1 MGNGLPN
8 PIQKKTIEIKNHISM
23 KQVKEKNMIFGIRAV
38 IEAIDAGKELD
49 KVFIRREM
57 GGELAKELFDKLKD
71 IQVPIQ
77 KVPLEKLNK
86 LTMKN
91 HQGVVAYISSIEYQR
106 IENIIPALYEAGKDP
121 FIVILDGVT
130 DVRNFGAIARTC
142 ECAGVDA
149 IIVPMKGGAAANAD
163 AIKTSAGALHVIPVC
178 RENSLHNTVS
188 FLQKCGIKVIAASEK
203 ASHDYSK
210 TDYRGPLAIVM
221 GAEDVG
227 ISPDILRIVDDM
239 VSIPILGQIG
249 SLNVS
254 VATGVIVYE
263 AVKQRN

>member
-1 MGNGLPN
+1 
-8 PIQKKTIEIKNHISM
+8 
-23 KQVKEKNMIFGIRAV
+23 MIFGIRAV
-38 IEAIDAGKELD
+38 IEAINAGKEIE
-49 KVFIRREM
+49 KIFIRREM
-57 GGELAKELFDKLKD
+57 GGDLLKELFDLVQERK
-71 IQVPIQ
+71 IPVQ
-77 KVPLEKLNK
+77 KVPLEKLNR
-86 LTMKN
+86 LTTKN
-91 HQGVVAYISSIEYQR
+91 HQGVVAYISSIEYQH
-106 IENIIPALYEAGKDP
+106 IENIIPMLYEQGKDP

-149 IIVPMKGGAAANAD
+149 IIMPMRGGAAANAD
-163 AIKTSAGALHVIPVC
+163 AVKTSAGALHIIPVC

-188 FLQKCGIKVIAASEK
+188 YLQKCGVKVVAASEK
-203 ASHDYSK
+203 ASYLYSQADYS
-210 TDYRGPLAIVM
+210 GPLAIVM

-239 VSIPILGQIG
+239 VFIPICGQIS

-263 AVKQRN
+263 AVKQRR

>member
-1 MGNGLPN
+1 
-8 PIQKKTIEIKNHISM
+8 M
-23 KQVKEKNMIFGIRAV
+23 KQIKEKNMIFGIRAV
-38 IEAIDAGKELD
+38 IEAINAGKEIE
-49 KVFIRREM
+49 KIFIRREM
-57 GGELAKELFDKLKD
+57 GGDLLKELFDLVQERK
-71 IQVPIQ
+71 IPVQ
-77 KVPLEKLNK
+77 KVPLEKLNR
-86 LTMKN
+86 LTTKN
-91 HQGVVAYISSIEYQR
+91 HQGVVAYISSIEYQH
-106 IENIIPALYEAGKDP
+106 IENIIPMLYESGKDP

-149 IIVPMKGGAAANAD
+149 IVMPMRGGAASNAD
-163 AIKTSAGALHVIPVC
+163 AVKTSAGALHIIPVC

-188 FLQKCGIKVIAASEK
+188 YLQKCGIKVVAASEK
-203 ASHDYSK
+203 ASHLYSQADYS
-210 TDYRGPLAIVM
+210 GPLAIVM

-239 VSIPILGQIG
+239 VSIPICGQIS

-263 AVKQRN
+263 AVKQRR

>member
-1 MGNGLPN
+1 
-8 PIQKKTIEIKNHISM
+8 M
-23 KQVKEKNMIFGIRAV
+23 KQIKEKNMIFGIRAV
-38 IEAIDAGKELD
+38 IEAINAGKEIE
-49 KVFIRREM
+49 KIFIRREM
-57 GGELAKELFDKLKD
+57 GGDLLKELFDLVQERK
-71 IQVPIQ
+71 IPVQ
-77 KVPLEKLNK
+77 KVPLEKLNR
-86 LTMKN
+86 LTTKN
-91 HQGVVAYISSIEYQR
+91 HQGVVAYISSIEYQH
-106 IENIIPALYEAGKDP
+106 IENIIPMLYDSGKDP

-149 IIVPMKGGAAANAD
+149 IVMPMRGGAAANAD
-163 AIKTSAGALHVIPVC
+163 AVKTSAGALHIIPVC

-188 FLQKCGIKVIAASEK
+188 YLQKCGIKVVAASEK
-203 ASHDYSK
+203 ASHLYSQADYS
-210 TDYRGPLAIVM
+210 GPLAIVM

-239 VSIPILGQIG
+239 VSIPICGQIS

-263 AVKQRN
+263 AIKQRR

>member
-1 MGNGLPN
+1 
-8 PIQKKTIEIKNHISM
+8 M
-23 KQVKEKNMIFGIRAV
+23 KQIKEKNMIFGIRAV
-38 IEAIDAGKELD
+38 IEAINAGKEIE
-49 KVFIRREM
+49 KIFIRREM
-57 GGELAKELFDKLKD
+57 GGDLLKELFDLVQERK
-71 IQVPIQ
+71 IPVQ
-77 KVPLEKLNK
+77 KVPLAKLNR
-86 LTMKN
+86 LTTKN
-91 HQGVVAYISSIEYQR
+91 HQGVVAYISSIEYQH
-106 IENIIPALYEAGKDP
+106 IENIIPMLYESGKDP

-149 IIVPMKGGAAANAD
+149 IVMPMRGGAAANAD
-163 AIKTSAGALHVIPVC
+163 AVKTSAGALHIIPVC

-188 FLQKCGIKVIAASEK
+188 YLQKCGIKVVAASEK
-203 ASHDYSK
+203 ASHLYSQADYS
-210 TDYRGPLAIVM
+210 GPLAIVM

-239 VSIPILGQIG
+239 VSIPICGQIS

-263 AVKQRN
+263 AVKQRR

>member
-1 MGNGLPN
+1 M
-8 PIQKKTIEIKNHISM
+8 
-23 KQVKEKNMIFGIRAV
+23 KEKNMIFGIRAV
-38 IEAIDAGKELD
+38 IEAINAGKEIE
-49 KVFIRREM
+49 KIFIRREM
-57 GGELAKELFDKLKD
+57 GGDLLKELFDLVQERK
-71 IQVPIQ
+71 IPVQ
-77 KVPLEKLNK
+77 KVPLEKLNR
-86 LTMKN
+86 LTTKN
-91 HQGVVAYISSIEYQR
+91 HQGVVAYISSIEYQH
-106 IENIIPALYEAGKDP
+106 IENIIPMLYESGKDP

-149 IIVPMKGGAAANAD
+149 IVMPMRGGAAANAD
-163 AIKTSAGALHVIPVC
+163 AVKTSAGALHIIPVC

-188 FLQKCGIKVIAASEK
+188 YLQKCGIKVVAASEK
-203 ASHDYSK
+203 ASHLYSQADYS
-210 TDYRGPLAIVM
+210 GPLAIVM

-239 VSIPILGQIG
+239 VSIPICGQIS

-263 AVKQRN
+263 AVKQRR